1 MQSVG
6 RFNQSDINTVEWE
19 RGGASYGGGSNQ
31 TITKLF
37 SFEEFGGQE
46 FHGGRG
52 AAPYCEGSNQ
62 IRLLVSFSAGSI
74 WKVRI
79 PWTENV

>member
-46 FHGGRG
+46 FHGGVG
-52 AAPYCEGSNQ
+52 GGQLP
-62 IRLLVSFSAGSI
+62 IV
-74 WKVRI
+74 KVLTKLGY
-79 PWTENV
+79 W